1 MTRSNVTVWS
11 LIALG
16 VVCGV
21 ASAVMLAVAYLVWI
35 APRKKLLELDLERD
49 AAGVLV
55 YRSFPLL
62 VLSVL
67 IFASTSIVLAA
78 KKPRVR
84 LSCESAQ
91 ADRRRLCVFVR
102 QAAAACSVSRPVVRR
117 WLSLGCSLS
126 RRGHSSNCTGP

>member
-1 MTRSNVTVWS
+1 MTDSTDGPDPPEGTGTGLADREGSTMTRSNVTVWS

-62 VLSVL
+62 VLSV
-67 IFASTSIVLAA
+67 
-78 KKPRVR
+78 
-84 LSCESAQ
+84 
-91 ADRRRLCVFVR
+91 
-102 QAAAACSVSRPVVRR
+102 
-117 WLSLGCSLS
+117 
-126 RRGHSSNCTGP
+126 

>member
-1 MTRSNVTVWS
+1 MTDSTDGPDPPEGTGTGLADREGSTLTRSKVTVWS

-21 ASAVMLAVAYLVWI
+21 ASAVMFAMAYLVWT

-55 YRSFPLL
+55 SRSFPLL

-67 IFASTSIVLAA
+67 IFASTSIVPATRKA
-78 KKPRVR
+78 
-84 LSCESAQ
+84 
-91 ADRRRLCVFVR
+91 
-102 QAAAACSVSRPVVRR
+102 
-117 WLSLGCSLS
+117 
-126 RRGHSSNCTGP
+126 